1 MLQSKLWVHC
11 PKNAEVLCISF
22 RVGKVMPKTPLVREA
37 QQNYSL
43 CSTTWYYS
51 HETRLIF
58 SDWNI
63 VLVHSGTEFITC
75 CSFSYFF
82 LQRKVKES
90 IFPLRAL
97 QVTRDVSLLSRWMAI
112 DLYIRELDSLQF
124 ELSMNRCS
132 DKLYRLAHEILE
144 KGNSVLGKDLLQFFF
159 SSQLYPQKVS
169 VSSKY

>member
-1 MLQSKLWVHC
+1 MSKKCL
-11 PKNAEVLCISF
+11 KVLCISF
-22 RVGKVMPKTPLVREA
+22 RVGKAMPKTPLLIEA

-51 HETRLIF
+51 HETRLIL
-58 SDWNI
+58 SDCNI
-63 VLVHSGTEFITC
+63 VLVHSGTEFITSC
-75 CSFSYFF
+75 IFF
-82 LQRKVKES
+82 IFFPSKKSKRKH
-90 IFPLRAL
+90 FPLHVL

-144 KGNSVLGKDLLQFFF
+144 KGNSVLGKDLLLFFF
-159 SSQLYPQKVS
+159 SS
-169 VSSKY
+169 